1 MLETQT
7 CKGTFFKMRAQTVYF
22 ITGVLGSPVAFFAVA
37 SFQRPNLRKRSIR
50 SKRLRT
56 FLLVSP
62 LMDLP

>member
-1 MLETQT
+1 
-7 CKGTFFKMRAQTVYF
+7 MRAQTVYF